1 MNELVEFFPCG
12 VIGKEYRQML
22 VPHLLTIRNQFQQK
36 KNGRITRP
44 DLICRKN
51 NGIWVIPSDALQKR
65 VLPFL
70 QVQWESLNRIR
81 TFIGEDD
88 RFPDY
93 PYRFVGKTSEVTH
106 FCVALCACRKLEG
119 ISGKINLPQLVKDTC
134 RLLNIKVPDRPDL
147 LVERVFNCKNRFL
160 NLDRFCRKYKEEVQK
175 GN

>member
-1 MNELVEFFPCG
+1 MHYKSGSFLSCRFSGNRLTVSG
-12 VIGKEYRQML
+12 
-22 VPHLLTIRNQFQQK
+22 HL
-36 KNGRITRP
+36 
-44 DLICRKN
+44 
-51 NGIWVIPSDALQKR
+51 S
-65 VLPFL
+65 
-70 QVQWESLNRIR
+70 
-81 TFIGEDD
+81 GEDD
-88 RFPDY
+88 CFPDY

-119 ISGKINLPQLVKDTC
+119 VSGKINLPQLVKDTC